1 MITRQ
6 QKRIIIIGIYL
17 VIFLS
22 IGTLIFFA
30 VAPAPSCT
38 DGKRN
43 QREEKVDC
51 GGPCATCPEM
61 PNVAAL
67 AVTEQEVLFG
77 GSGVYDVVASIANP
91 NQEHGA
97 STFSYAMILLNN
109 SGEQIAE
116 RRGTTF
122 ILPSETKQI
131 VETNIPA
138 SIAPSRVDVTV
149 SDVRWEQFSGYEK
162 PQLNIYNRQFAP
174 ISSGVGFAQVQGL
187 LRNESSFDFNSVR
200 IVVVLRNAAGVPVA
214 AHKTEMRTV
223 DAGEARDFRLIWPNS
238 FPGDVQR
245 LEMEAEADVYNSQNF
260 VKKYLPGGKFQELAQ

>member
-97 STFSYAMILLNN
+97 STFSYAMILLSN
-109 SGEQIAE
+109 SGEQIAG
-116 RRGTTF
+116 RHSFFHR
-122 ILPSETKQI
+122 K
-131 VETNIPA
+131 
-138 SIAPSRVDVTV
+138 PSR
-149 SDVRWEQFSGYEK
+149 
-162 PQLNIYNRQFAP
+162 
-174 ISSGVGFAQVQGL
+174 SSK
-187 LRNESSFDFNSVR
+187 R
-200 IVVVLRNAAGVPVA
+200 I
-214 AHKTEMRTV
+214 
-223 DAGEARDFRLIWPNS
+223 
-238 FPGDVQR
+238 
-245 LEMEAEADVYNSQNF
+245 
-260 VKKYLPGGKFQELAQ
+260 